1 MTAFLAGYIGVAV
14 LGMLSVYGLSYS
26 ERPQNKCRV
35 VLLIVYILSIVG
47 VLFAT
52 GVLEVRFGWNRLYS
66 TLIAAG
72 VLVGVYFADT
82 LGKRAREHKEK

>member
-14 LGMLSVYGLSYS
+14 LVMLSIRISIS

-82 LGKRAREHKEK
+82 LGKRARERKEK